1 MGKNKAFFKKYL
13 PVYAIVAFAVAF
25 VSAGIFIAVR
35 SSTPLAEWVS
45 TYIGHPVRL
54 VLAKAFSFLPF
65 SLAEIIIALS
75 PIIVT
80 LIIVAAVRRKTAA
93 ARIKF
98 LVSLLSALSLVFS
111 VYVYTLGVGYH
122 RESLGKRMEI
132 ESVEV
137 TKENLISTLQI
148 LKGECEALL
157 PYVEF
162 ADTGS
167 SEYDKT
173 AKELSA
179 EICTAYERL
188 AEDYPEMKLELFT
201 SNAKPVMASEL
212 MTDLRLLGVYSFFT
226 GESNVNVHYPDYTL
240 PFTIAHE
247 FAHQRGIS
255 RENEANFIAFAVC
268 IRAEDPYIRY
278 SGYMNMIE
286 YVASALAKTD
296 RDSLTQ
302 FYSGLHSSLIG
313 EMNAYRDFYYA
324 NKNETL
330 GNLSDAVND
339 NYLKLQ
345 GTEGIVSYGLVV
357 RLAVAYYSN

>member
-1 MGKNKAFFKKYL
+1 M
-13 PVYAIVAFAVAF
+13 PI
-25 VSAGIFIAVR
+25 
-35 SSTPLAEWVS
+35 
-45 TYIGHPVRL
+45 
-54 VLAKAFSFLPF
+54 
-65 SLAEIIIALS
+65 SLAELIIALS

-80 LIIVAAVRRKTAA
+80 LIIVAAVKRKNAA

-111 VYVYTLGVGYH
+111 AYVYTLGVGYH
-122 RESLGKRMEI
+122 RESLANRMEI
-132 ESVEV
+132 ESIDV
-137 TKENLISTLQI
+137 TRENLISTLEI
-148 LKGECEALL
+148 LKEECEALL
-157 PYVEF
+157 PSVQFGES
-162 ADTGS
+162 GS
-167 SEYDKT
+167 SLCGDSVN
-173 AKELSA
+173 ELS
-179 EICTAYERL
+179 EKICAAYEQL
-188 AEDYPEMKLELFT
+188 AKDYPDMQLEIFS
-201 SNAKPVMASEL
+201 SNAKAVMASEL

-255 RENEANFIAFAVC
+255 RENEANFMAFAVC
-268 IRAEDPYIRY
+268 IRADDPYIRY

-296 RDSLTQ
+296 RDALKE
-302 FYSGLHSSLIG
+302 FYSGLDALLIG

-330 GNLSDAVND
+330 GNLSDTVND